1 MIERERHRKILLEL
15 ESSSVATI
23 AQLVSLIGCSE
34 ATIRRDVLELSSV
47 GKLKRI
53 RGGVEVIQTSH
64 SHSLVSSP
72 FLLNQSIHTAE
83 KQAIAKRAAEMCE
96 DGESIIIGG
105 GSTAFYM
112 AQYFENKVLNVMTN
126 SFVVAEYLHHN
137 SRCNVTLPSGK
148 LYKEQNLV
156 LSSYPEDGVSNFF
169 AAKVFFGAQG
179 VSPLG
184 ALETD
189 SLIIQGTTRLL
200 RQATSKILLADSS
213 KFEQFSNMIICPLA
227 DIDYC
232 ISDQQLK
239 SSNKQMLSASD
250 VTLIQA

>member
-1 MIERERHRKILLEL
+1 MIERERHRLILLEL
-15 ESSSVATI
+15 ESNTVATI
-23 AQLVSLIGCSE
+23 AQLVGLIGCSE
-34 ATIRRDVLELSSV
+34 ATIRRDVLELSNI

-53 RGGVEVIQTSH
+53 RGGVEAIH
-64 SHSLVSSP
+64 PAKSHSLASSP
-72 FLLNQSIHTAE
+72 FLINQSIHTAE
-83 KQAIAKRAAEMCE
+83 KQAIAKRAAAMCE

-112 AQYFENKVLNVMTN
+112 AQYFESKVLNVMTN

-137 SRCNVTLPSGK
+137 SECNVTLPSGK

-169 AAKVFFGAQG
+169 ASKVFFGAQG
-179 VSPLG
+179 VSSLG

-189 SLIIQGTTRLL
+189 SLIVQGTTRLL
-200 RQATSKILLADSS
+200 RQATSKILLVDSS
-213 KFEQFSNMIICPLA
+213 KFEQFSNMIICPLT

-232 ISDQQLK
+232 ISDQNL
-239 SSNKQMLSASD
+239 NPAHKQMLGDNA
-250 VTLIQA
+250 VTLVQA